1 MKKYELK
8 QIIREEISNILKP
21 KHNTYYQNILNEKI
35 DMSQAELGQITP
47 YGTKVSTYTYGLR
60 NGLIELSTLKFNE
73 AKSIADVLSADGF
86 DAEAKQ
92 VRGIYY
98 DWYVYSKAPRTHDD
112 IIKMAGIIEDKLG
125 HLLVNDNGKRVRKTG
140 KL

>member
-73 AKSIADVLSADGF
+73 AKSIADDSSAAGF

-98 DWYVYSKAPRTHDD
+98 DGYVYIKAPRTHDD

>member
-1 MKKYELK
+1 MKKSEFRKL
-8 QIIREEISNILKP
+8 IREEISKVLKP
-21 KHNTYYQNILNEKI
+21 KHNYQNSLNEKI
-35 DMSQAELGQITP
+35 DMSKAELGQITP
-47 YGTKVSTYTYGLR
+47 YGTEVSTYTYNLQ

-73 AKSIADVLSADGF
+73 AKSIADSLNGAGF

-98 DWYVYSKAPRTHDD
+98 DGYVHVTAPKTHND
-112 IIKMAGIIEDKLG
+112 IKKMAGVIEDKLG
-125 HLLVNDNGKRVRKTG
+125 HLLVNGDGERVSKTG